1 LKRKSILARHGHRAT
16 SHHEGLCHQFGFS
29 AHGFQLGPARQAR
42 QWPNR
47 SSVAAAGRG
56 SAGLTS
62 IVFSLDQPDLHE
74 GALALK
80 LRNPSPPLP
89 EISA

>member
-16 SHHEGLCHQFGFS
+16 SHHEGLYHQFGFS
-29 AHGFQLGPARQAR
+29 AHGFSLAWRQAR

-56 SAGLTS
+56 SASLTS
-62 IVFSLDQPDLHE
+62 IVFSLDQPDLHK